1 MLLAPSA
8 IRFDTGTRIGF
19 NGGGGVERDQWPVL
33 PCAMVIGA
41 MLKNTAT
48 SVQSKVAEFRTQI

>member
-1 MLLAPSA
+1 MLLASSA
-8 IRFDTGTRIGF
+8 IRFDTQTRVRF
-19 NGGGGVERDQWPVL
+19 NGAGDVERDQRPVL